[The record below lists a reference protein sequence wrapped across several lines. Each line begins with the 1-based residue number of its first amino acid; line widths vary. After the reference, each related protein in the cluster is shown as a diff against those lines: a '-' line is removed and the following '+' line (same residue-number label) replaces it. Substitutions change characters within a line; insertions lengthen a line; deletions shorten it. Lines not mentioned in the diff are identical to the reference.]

1 MPYWTGRSNE
11 LKLLHISDLH
21 IGKRLYGFD
30 LEDDQRHILSEII
43 KIITAEEPDAVLIA
57 GDIYDRADPSATAV
71 RIFDDFLSML
81 AETGTRIFIIYGN
94 HDSASR
100 IAYGSRILDNSGI
113 HISPVYDGKVE
124 PVRLEDEYG
133 PVDIYM
139 LPYIRSVEAEDALQ
153 QIKTDDAA
161 RNVIISHQFVTSAVI
176 GDSEEMNIGTL
187 DNIDG
192 SLYSAFDYA
201 ALGHIHMPQTIKSDN
216 NIRYSGSPLAYSFS
230 DSDMLPKSVTAV
242 ELKEKGSVDVRTIP
256 LEPIH
261 RMCTIKGRFDE
272 IINDKTLIKE
282 HKDDYL
288 RVILTD
294 EVGVL
299 DAMSKLQTV
308 FDGVM
313 TLEYEYMKEQSEDI
327 YIEEAKAEGKPAELF
342 EELYKEQHDGKEPK
356 EEQKQKIEELIREIW
371 EDGNETD

>member
-1 MPYWTGRSNE
+1 MRRSKRCRLRTFLPYWTGRSNE

-81 AETGTRIFIIYGN
+81 AGTGSRIFIIYGN

-139 LPYIRSVEAEDALQ
+139 LPYIRSAEAEEALQ

-230 DSDMLPKSVTAV
+230 DSDML
-242 ELKEKGSVDVRTIP
+242 
-256 LEPIH
+256 
-261 RMCTIKGRFDE
+261 
-272 IINDKTLIKE
+272 
-282 HKDDYL
+282 
-288 RVILTD
+288 
-294 EVGVL
+294 
-299 DAMSKLQTV
+299 
-308 FDGVM
+308 
-313 TLEYEYMKEQSEDI
+313 
-327 YIEEAKAEGKPAELF
+327 LF
-342 EELYKEQHDGKEPK
+342 
-356 EEQKQKIEELIREIW
+356 
-371 EDGNETD
+371 